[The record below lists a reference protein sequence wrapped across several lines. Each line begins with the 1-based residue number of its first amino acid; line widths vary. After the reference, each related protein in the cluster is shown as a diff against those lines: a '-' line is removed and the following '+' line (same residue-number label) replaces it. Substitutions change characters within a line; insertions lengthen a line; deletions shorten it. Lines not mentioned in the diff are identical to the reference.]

1 MLVASRPCAGGGAS
15 IVAEA
20 TMNTPTQA
28 AWTTEPLSLP
38 ITTTP
43 DRMASATTR
52 THMSVV
58 EHDRRLW
65 QELPQPRPARS
76 RRPQWA
82 AFFLGTYRSVSV
94 PSNASA
100 ENITVSDS
108 VGCG

>member
-1 MLVASRPCAGGGAS
+1 MLVASRPCTGDGAS
-15 IVAEA
+15 DVAEA

-28 AWTTEPLSLP
+28 AWTIEPLSLP
-38 ITTTP
+38 ITTTL
-43 DRMASATTR
+43 DRIAAARTR

-58 EHDRRLW
+58 EHDRRLRR
-65 QELPQPRPARS
+65 ELPQPRPARS
-76 RRPQWA
+76 RRHQWA

-100 ENITVSDS
+100 DNITVSDS